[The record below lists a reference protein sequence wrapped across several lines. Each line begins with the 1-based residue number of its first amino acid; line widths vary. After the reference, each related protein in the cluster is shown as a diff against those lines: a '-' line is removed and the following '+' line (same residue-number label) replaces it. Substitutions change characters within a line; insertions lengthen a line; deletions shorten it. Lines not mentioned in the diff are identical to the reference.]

1 MLIRAA
7 GASLKSKFC
16 GRSSMK
22 FTQRNTFGSS
32 ENPACPLHKLNSYP
46 MKNVLFTVLLFLVSL
61 LQVNGQVIS
70 DKVVGKKN
78 QEKIDSIKSSEYPY
92 MLPIWGA
99 KVAARGFNLPLPMGV
114 SVNTMWQESDLIID
128 NLYVGFNNGPQYN
141 LDEVVRFDEAVSS
154 ASSII
159 IRPDFWVLPFLNVY
173 GIFAKAKTSTAITA
187 GVWVPVDESNWERV
201 ATFSTKAEF
210 DATSTGFGMTPTM
223 GVAGGWVALDMN
235 VAWTDV
241 SALDKPVFSFVFGP
255 RMGKNFNLKKK
266 DSAIA
271 FWVGAFRLKMA
282 SSTSGSLYLDELIP
296 GDELQGKV
304 DAGIEKV
311 GDAQESVDEW
321 WSGLSGSEQNN
332 PINQAKYE
340 TANQALDKTA
350 NILNSI
356 DVALNDD
363 ERASVQYSLEKK
375 PKDMWN
381 MVVGTQFQLNKHFM
395 IRGEYGFLGTR
406 NQFTGG
412 LQYRFGL

>member
-1 MLIRAA
+1 
-7 GASLKSKFC
+7 
-16 GRSSMK
+16 
-22 FTQRNTFGSS
+22 
-32 ENPACPLHKLNSYP
+32 
-46 MKNVLFTVLLFLVSL
+46 MKNILLTTLFLLVSL

-78 QEKIDSIKSSEYPY
+78 QEKIDSIKSSKYPY
-92 MLPIWGA
+92 ILPIWGA
-99 KVAARGFNLPLPMGV
+99 KIAARGFNLPLPMGLN
-114 SVNTMWQESDLIID
+114 VNYFWQESDLIIN

-141 LDEVVRFDEAVSS
+141 LDEVVRFDESVST
-154 ASSII
+154 ATSIN
-159 IRPDFWVLPFLNVY
+159 IRQDFWILPFLNVY
-173 GIFAKAKTSTAITA
+173 GVFAKAQTSTAITA
-187 GVWVPVDESNWERV
+187 GVWVPVDESNWQRV
-201 ATFSTKAEF
+201 ATFSTKANF
-210 DATSTGFGMTPTM
+210 DATSAGFGMTPTM

-235 VAWTDV
+235 CLWTDV
-241 SALDKPVFSFVFGP
+241 SALDKPVFSFVFAP

-266 DSAIA
+266 DRVIS
-271 FWVGAFRLKMA
+271 FWVGAFRLKIA
-282 SSTSGSLYLDELIP
+282 SSTSGSLYLDELMP
-296 GDELQGKV
+296 TDELQGKV
-304 DAGIEKV
+304 DAGIQKV
-311 GDAQESVDEW
+311 GEAQQNVDEW

-350 NILNSI
+350 TVLNSI

-381 MVVGTQFQLNKHFM
+381 MVVGSQFQLNKHIM

-406 NQFTGG
+406 NQFVGG